1 MFISPD
7 ESINYCGENAYQIEI
22 EEIINALISHLK
34 WKYEKLS
41 EVPSQF
47 SFLRRE
53 KLFSMNT
60 SDLQKASNDLAHNY
74 SDDLN
79 PVEISSEIVKQH
91 EKGEKLS
98 TTDSIRNKK
107 SEQTFKSEERELVIK
122 EKPIKRSPGPG
133 GFTGQLY

>member
-22 EEIINALISHLK
+22 EEIIDALISHLK

-79 PVEISSEIVKQH
+79 PVEISSEIVK
-91 EKGEKLS
+91 
-98 TTDSIRNKK
+98 
-107 SEQTFKSEERELVIK
+107 
-122 EKPIKRSPGPG
+122 
-133 GFTGQLY
+133 